1 MKTAKGWFQGLG
13 RDGDRSI
20 SQQMIGLEQ
29 LLLQVPGKSVL
40 DAGCAEG
47 LISIELARAGAASC
61 VGLERVASYIPIAQ
75 NEAGQLPCSFVCA
88 DLNEYDVAAHGQV
101 DIVIMLAILH
111 KLKNP
116 STVCAALAALARDL
130 VVIRLPPYGMV
141 IRDARS
147 NNEPHDIG
155 VVMAS
160 AGFELTSVVA
170 GPRDEWLGY
179 FRRMPVLVA
188 EPDAP
193 EMAVD
198 PVPVAQPVPVN
209 VMQTPAPETPGEEAE
224 EEKAQAQT
232 RPARARRSSN
242 NRG

>member
-29 LLLQVPGKSVL
+29 LLLEVPGKSVL

-116 STVCAALAALARDL
+116 SAVCAALAGLARER
-130 VVIRLPPYGMV
+130 VVIRLPPYGLV

-155 VVMAS
+155 AVMAS
-160 AGFELTSVVA
+160 AGFDLESVVA
-170 GPRDEWLGY
+170 GPREEWLGY
-179 FRRMPVLVA
+179 FRRSPVRVA
-188 EPDAP
+188 EPDAA
-193 EMAVD
+193 EWVVD
-198 PVPVAQPVPVN
+198 PLPVAEPVRVN
-209 VMQTPAPETPGEEAE
+209 VMQTPEPEAPEAEEAE
-224 EEKAQAQT
+224 EAEPQT
-232 RPARARRSSN
+232 RPPRARRSSN

>member
-29 LLLQVPGKSVL
+29 LLLEVPGKSVL

-61 VGLERVASYIPIAQ
+61 VGIERIASYIPIAQ

-116 STVCAALAALARDL
+116 SAVCAALACLARDL
-130 VVIRLPPYGMV
+130 VVIRLPPYGLV

-160 AGFELTSVVA
+160 AGFQLESVVA
-170 GPRDEWLGY
+170 GPREEWLGY
-179 FRRMPVLVA
+179 FRRMSVLVA
-188 EPDAP
+188 QADAA
-193 EMAVD
+193 EVVVD
-198 PVPVAQPVPVN
+198 PVAEPMMVD
-209 VMQTPAPETPGEEAE
+209 VMQTPEPEPEAAEAE
-224 EEKAQAQT
+224 AEAEPET
-232 RPARARRSSN
+232 RPARALRSRN